1 MFKLKVLNI
10 RLNGMLIG
18 FFNIRSLFLKDQEQN
33 FFGMYVQCIFPF
45 KTSMLYQWYIK
56 MNDFSFTATRIS

>member
-18 FFNIRSLFLKDQEQN
+18 FFNIKSLFLKDQEQN
-33 FFGMYVQCIFPF
+33 FFGMYVFPF
-45 KTSMLYQWYIK
+45 QDESV
-56 MNDFSFTATRIS
+56 ISVVY